1 MIELAYKTIGNM
13 NREKAIFLI
22 AGVAFGLTAAFLTGQ
37 VQHISEGQASQKL
50 ISTLEAQSGQ
60 QLEAVSIKSENGL
73 YKIDLSDSQNQLST
87 YHVTKTAE
95 WRLMV

>member
-1 MIELAYKTIGNM
+1 M

-50 ISTLEAQSGQ
+50 ISTLE
-60 QLEAVSIKSENGL
+60 SIVRPTTGSCQHQKRKWTL
-73 YKIDLSDSQNQLST
+73 
-87 YHVTKTAE
+87 
-95 WRLMV
+95 